1 MMTQITEEQ
10 IAQADAEAAAA
21 EQVRADAET
30 AYTSGPA
37 RADLYRALGDTA
49 MAATHAAARARQL
62 RAEQAEQ
69 VTRLKEREAAERAAV
84 KELAGTAKKLTTSR
98 DAAVQAVTDAEKAVA
113 RAMAVLTE
121 HDQLVRQAA
130 GDLRARGLRL
140 DDGEQIGGAMDGS
153 LHLNGE
159 VWQPVDGASLLA
171 SVLRSIVAAVSPR
184 HPLGRIVQSAYG
196 GAGAARGRDALLAR
210 VHQGR

>member
-1 MMTQITEEQ
+1 MITEEQ

-21 EQVRADAET
+21 EQARADAE
-30 AYTSGPA
+30 AMYASGPA
-37 RADLYRALGDTA
+37 RADMYRALGDTA

-62 RAEQAEQ
+62 RAEQAQ
-69 VTRLKEREAAERAAV
+69 QAARLKEREAAGKAAV
-84 KELAGTAKKLTTSR
+84 KELAGTAKKLTASR
-98 DAAVQAVTDAEKAVA
+98 DTAVEAVAEAEKAIA
-113 RAMAVLTE
+113 RAMTVLTE
-121 HDQLVRQAA
+121 HDRLVRQAA

-140 DDGEQIGGAMDGS
+140 DDGEQTGGAMDGS

-159 VWQPVDGASLLA
+159 VWQPVEAASLLA
-171 SVLRSIVAAVSPR
+171 SVLRSIVAAAHPR
-184 HPLGRIVQSAYG
+184 HPLGRVAQSAYG

>member
-1 MMTQITEEQ
+1 MSQITEEQ

-21 EQVRADAET
+21 EQARADAEI

-37 RADLYRALGDTA
+37 RADLYRALGDAT

-69 VTRLKEREAAERAAV
+69 AARLKEREAAGKAAA
-84 KELAGTAKKLTTSR
+84 KELAGTAKRLTTSR
-98 DAAVQAVTDAEKAVA
+98 DVAVQAVTEAEKAVA
-113 RAMAVLTE
+113 RAMTVLTE

-140 DDGEQIGGAMDGS
+140 DDGEQTGGAMDGS
-153 LHLNGE
+153 LYLNGE
-159 VWQPVDGASLLA
+159 VWQPVDGASLLVA
-171 SVLRSIVAAVSPR
+171 VLRSIVAAASPR
-184 HPLGRIVQSAYG
+184 HPLGRIAQPTYG